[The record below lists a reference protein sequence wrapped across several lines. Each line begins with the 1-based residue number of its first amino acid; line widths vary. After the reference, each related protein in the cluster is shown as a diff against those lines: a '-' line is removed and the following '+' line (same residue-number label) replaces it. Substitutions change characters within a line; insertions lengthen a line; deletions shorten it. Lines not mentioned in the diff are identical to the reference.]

1 MTLSVS
7 ATTQL
12 LADERSSH
20 RRNAP
25 MFAFVPTFRH
35 LVIRAVNV
43 LQDLRN
49 AIFDTYRPELY
60 YMRGPGP
67 KWHAKHGG
75 RVQWRKGDNSATG
88 KRKLPSA
95 REFEATAES
104 GQR

>member
-20 RRNAP
+20 RRTAP
-25 MFAFVPTFRH
+25 MFTFVPTLRH

-43 LQDLRN
+43 LQYLRN

-67 KWHAKHGG
+67 RWHAKHGG
-75 RVQWRKGDNSATG
+75 RVYRAISFDLAKNALQS
-88 KRKLPSA
+88 
-95 REFEATAES
+95 
-104 GQR
+104 

>member
-12 LADERSSH
+12 LADERSSN
-20 RRNAP
+20 RRTAP
-25 MFAFVPTFRH
+25 MFAFVPTLRH

-43 LQDLRN
+43 LQDLQN

-67 KWHAKHGG
+67 RWHAKHGG
-75 RVQWRKGDNSATG
+75 RVHRSYHGQFW
-88 KRKLPSA
+88 
-95 REFEATAES
+95 S
-104 GQR
+104 GEERPLRRCAASGGA

>member
-12 LADERSSH
+12 LADEPSSH
-20 RRNAP
+20 RRTAP
-25 MFAFVPTFRH
+25 MFTFVPTLRH

-43 LQDLRN
+43 LQYLRN

-67 KWHAKHGG
+67 RWHAKHGG
-75 RVQWRKGDNSATG
+75 RVHRAISFDLAKNALQS
-88 KRKLPSA
+88 
-95 REFEATAES
+95 
-104 GQR
+104 